1 MPWTVTHQALLSMG
15 FSKQESWS
23 ELPCPS
29 PGDLPDPGIK
39 PGSPPSLIPSSEFQY
54 YFISPLVSCHLFS
67 NNLCT
72 HSTLSAVVVVW
83 SLNCVWLCD
92 PMDCSPPGSS
102 VHGILQAR
110 ILEWVFMPSSRGSSQ
125 PRDWTLLYCNASGFF
140 TIWATREDERRGLKV
155 WLEWVGQTGGGN

>member
-1 MPWTVTHQALLSMG
+1 MAWTVTHQALLSMG

-72 HSTLSAVVVVW
+72 HSPCRRWWWCGHPIVSDSVTPWTVAHQAPLSMEFSTQESW
-83 SLNCVWLCD
+83 SVLSC
-92 PMDCSPPGSS
+92 PPPGDLPNP
-102 VHGILQAR
+102 GIEPCSTAMQGDSL
-110 ILEWVFMPSSRGSSQ
+110 PSE
-125 PRDWTLLYCNASGFF
+125 PSG
-140 TIWATREDERRGLKV
+140 RMR
-155 WLEWVGQTGGGN
+155 GGG